1 MWRKSSEWLKWV
13 VEVVWGAE
21 RVFGLVG
28 CVVGWGLGVEVV
40 G

>member
-1 MWRKSSEWLKWV
+1 MVKVGCGV
-13 VEVVWGAE
+13 VEVVWGAG